1 MPLQIGYHVCC
12 VVSTKFVFID
22 FFILITK
29 LNSMPQSHHQAPST
43 SVTFYFVPST
53 VEGFDFVCMLMI
65 KERNV
70 VSFRASLV
78 LAAIVTPK
86 VVRIS
91 NLSYFERFL

>member
-1 MPLQIGYHVCC
+1 MPLQIVYHVCF

-29 LNSMPQSHHQAPST
+29 LNSMPQSHHQPPST
-43 SVTFYFVPST
+43 SVTFYFVPTT

-70 VSFRASLV
+70 VSFRA
-78 LAAIVTPK
+78 
-86 VVRIS
+86 
-91 NLSYFERFL
+91 